1 MPKKNLRLLI
11 NFFVFAFFAALCIG
25 AQTILW
31 PALNLPQPQLWI
43 LPFVFVILYRSFWYS
58 LIFTY
63 ITTFILAGFSAIPI
77 GLLLAVLIMLFVF
90 VQFIKQR
97 FFWPEFSFFFLVSL
111 STALLFPA
119 LHFALSFSNDGAPIV
134 IPEVSKWLI
143 QPLMMAIMSY
153 PIYFLAQKL
162 DRWSKTSEF
171 QGLGD

>member
-11 NFFVFAFFAALCIG
+11 NFFMFAFLTAIAIG

-31 PALNLPQPQLWI
+31 PALNLPQPQLWV

-58 LIFTY
+58 LLFTY
-63 ITTFILAGFSAIPI
+63 VTTFILAGFTSIPI
-77 GLLLAVLIMLFVF
+77 GLLLAALIMLFVF

-111 STALLFPA
+111 STALLFPP
-119 LHFALSFSNDGAPIV
+119 LHFILSFSSDGPPITV
-134 IPEVSKWLI
+134 PEISKWLL
-143 QPLMMAIMSY
+143 QPLMLAVMSY
-153 PIYFLAQKL
+153 PIYFISQRI
-162 DRWSKTSEF
+162 DRWSRTSEF